1 MYRSYTVLKSALL
14 NPFKEQQR
22 RSVRLPNEYKDVNS
36 EQVVISMYTQTHKAD
51 CKWRLLVAKFVD
63 RLPARVVM
71 SQSGGKGKHGSV
83 GILGQICDR
92 LAGSITEC

>member
-22 RSVRLPNEYKDVNS
+22 RGVRLPNEYKDVNS

-51 CKWRLLVAKFVD
+51 CK
-63 RLPARVVM
+63 
-71 SQSGGKGKHGSV
+71 
-83 GILGQICDR
+83 
-92 LAGSITEC
+92 